1 MVLKVYDQN
10 MVPVGLAEDFT
21 SVSWTR
27 RTRSPSECRIEAP
40 LSSGAAALFEI
51 GNIIMRLEDTTGEAM
66 QIESRVISMDDDGRE
81 TLTVTAYGLMRWL
94 SRRVNLAAYDE
105 SGDLTPQEICYML
118 IRENATAPSAAKR
131 ALPFILNARPDFGQ
145 EEVTFSASEY
155 QDIGE
160 LVADQLDAGQMNLF
174 VVTDPAAGTHTLDI
188 RQAEDKTAESESPV
202 LISIDFGTLST
213 PQITESREPYRN
225 VAYMKGGD
233 DDIEAVESGED
244 TAVSGIARFEIGISA
259 SDIKKSYKNAKGQEK
274 TRTEAQVR
282 KLLARRGLT
291 ELARACQG
299 MVQFDGEVIQSDGL
313 RYGRDYDA
321 GARVTCLYGAY
332 RVDAT
337 ITEITEEY
345 TDGGARRVTAVLS
358 DGACSLRSAV
368 RLAAKRI

>member
-1 MVLKVYDQN
+1 MVLKVYDQD
-10 MVPVGLAEDFT
+10 MTPTGLAEDFT

-27 RTRSPSECRIEAP
+27 RTRSPGECRIEMP
-40 LSSGAAALFEI
+40 LSSGAAQLLTI
-51 GNIIMRLEDTTGEAM
+51 GSIIMRLEDATGEAM
-66 QIESRVISMDDDGRE
+66 QVESRVVTMDESGRE
-81 TLTVTAYGLMRWL
+81 TLTVTAYSLMRWL

-118 IRENATAPSAAKR
+118 IRENATAPTESKR
-131 ALPFILNARPDFGQ
+131 ALPLALNTRADFGQ
-145 EEVTFSASEY
+145 DAVAFSASEY

-174 VVTDPAAGTHTLDI
+174 VTTDPAAGTHTLDI
-188 RQAEDKTAESESPV
+188 RQAIDKTAESEHPV
-202 LISIDFGTLST
+202 LISIDFGTLAT

-233 DDIEAVESGED
+233 DDIAAVETGAD
-244 TAVSGIARFEIGISA
+244 TSVSGIDRFEVGISA
-259 SDIKKSYKNAKGQEK
+259 SDITKSYKNAKGVEK

-291 ELARACQG
+291 ELARACQE
-299 MVQFDGEVIQSDGL
+299 MVQFDGEVVQSDGL

-321 GARVTCLYGAY
+321 GDRVTCLYGAY

-345 TDGGARRVTAVLS
+345 TDGGALRVTAVLS